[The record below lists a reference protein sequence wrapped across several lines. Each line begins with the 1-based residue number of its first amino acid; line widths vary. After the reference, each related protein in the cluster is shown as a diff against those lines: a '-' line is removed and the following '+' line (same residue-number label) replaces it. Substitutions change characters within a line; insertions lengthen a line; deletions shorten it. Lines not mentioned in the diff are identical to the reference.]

1 VIHQDSLEIQPEFAL
16 NHSTKDGTNKD
27 DKEWQVSLEPHD
39 HVLY

>member
-1 VIHQDSLEIQPEFAL
+1 LEIQPEFVL
-16 NHSTKDGTNKD
+16 NHKDGTNKD